1 MGHRLIPGTR
11 FRRDDREGTRWG
23 LRGVTRAR
31 SFSGVGTE
39 QRVRA
44 AAAAPVDCSGE
55 ITGMPG
61 TKPPDHT
68 QTKEPTRL
76 LLTDTFE
83 AL

>member
-1 MGHRLIPGTR
+1 M
-11 FRRDDREGTRWG
+11 
-23 LRGVTRAR
+23 TRAR

-76 LLTDTFE
+76 LLTDSTSQPLLPPPNQTLRQDGGLDSSL
-83 AL
+83 AR